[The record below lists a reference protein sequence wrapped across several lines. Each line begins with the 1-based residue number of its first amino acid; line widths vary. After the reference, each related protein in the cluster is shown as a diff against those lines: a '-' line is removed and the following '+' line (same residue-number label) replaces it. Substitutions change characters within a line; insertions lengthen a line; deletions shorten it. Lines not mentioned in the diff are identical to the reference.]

1 MAVLSTLHSTSG
13 GELLRCSTL
22 RVTLRDMKKTSLY
35 LDETHVERLR
45 HLSEREGRSQAEIV
59 RDAIDA
65 YEVKRQPD
73 RRFALTASGAGDG
86 RSAGDIPEEELLEG
100 FGS

>member
-1 MAVLSTLHSTSG
+1 
-13 GELLRCSTL
+13 
-22 RVTLRDMKKTSLY
+22 MKKTSLY

-65 YEVKRQPD
+65 YETKEQPD
-73 RRFALTASGAGDG
+73 RRFVLTASGAGDG
-86 RSAGDIPEEELLEG
+86 RSAADIPEEELLEG